1 MKTKEQVQNYLM
13 TTGIMKHEV
22 SKIMGFLIGANIKD
36 QDEIFSYKIG
46 DGTFEKFYEWFQN
59 EESEAQCPLCG
70 LIEYLFDEL
79 EIVEDEEKAG
89 RLCEYLTF
97 LFNSFDIEV
106 VETEDSYEVT
116 CSCEKC
122 SE

>member
-1 MKTKEQVQNYLM
+1 MKTKEQVQSYLM
-13 TTGIMKHEV
+13 TTGVMRSEV

-36 QDEIFSYKIG
+36 QYEIIHYKIG

-59 EESEAQCPLCG
+59 EEPEVSCPLCG

-79 EIVEDEEKAG
+79 EIAEDEEKAG
-89 RLCEYLTF
+89 RLCEYLAF

>member
-13 TTGIMKHEV
+13 TTGVRPHEV

-36 QDEIFSYKIG
+36 QDEIVPYKIG

-59 EESEAQCPLCG
+59 EEPEAQCPLCG